1 METALTINPVAPTAK
16 IFTARNI
23 IAATIGTVAVGVGG
37 YIIRRAIKTYRASKA
52 SQARRHTAKAKR
64 VSNGV
69 KVARAS
75 KASQARRHTA
85 KAKRVSNGVKVARA
99 SKAA

>member
-1 METALTINPVAPTAK
+1 METVLTVNPVAPTAK

-23 IAATIGTVAVGVGG
+23 IAAAIGTVAVGVGG

-75 KASQARRHTA
+75 KAA
-85 KAKRVSNGVKVARA
+85 
-99 SKAA
+99 